1 MSKTTTT
8 LIGLVLGGTL
18 LSSGLAAADPA
29 ITVYKTPT
37 CGCCTKWV
45 GHLREKGFEVQT
57 TDLEDLRMIKSMS
70 GVAPEQASC
79 HTARVD
85 GYVIE
90 GHVPASDIKRLLAER
105 PKAKGLTVPGMPLGS
120 PGMEHPNPQ
129 HYEVLLLD
137 EAGNTRVFAEH

>member
-1 MSKTTTT
+1 MNKTTTT
-8 LIGLVLGGTL
+8 LTGLL
-18 LSSGLAAADPA
+18 LSGALLGPGIAHADPTIA
-29 ITVYKTPT
+29 VYKTPT

-45 GHLREKGFEVQT
+45 EHLRENGFEVET
-57 TDLEDLRMIKSMS
+57 TNLADLRAVKSMS
-70 GVAPEQASC
+70 GIAPEQASC

-105 PKAKGLTVPGMPLGS
+105 PTARGLTVPGMPLGS

-137 EAGNTRVFAEH
+137 AAGDTRVFAKH